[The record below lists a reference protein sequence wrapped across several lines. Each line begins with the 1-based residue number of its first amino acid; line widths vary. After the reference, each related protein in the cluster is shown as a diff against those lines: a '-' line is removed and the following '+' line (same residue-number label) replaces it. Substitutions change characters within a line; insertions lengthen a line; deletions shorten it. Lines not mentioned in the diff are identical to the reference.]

1 MKVNMFKVYW
11 TFENRNHGKEFD
23 DMMKA
28 LDYCQLLRKGN
39 AKFVTMCSE
48 LPDMVGEFG
57 VSEVNDD
64 YDWKKRRV

>member
-11 TFENRNHGKEFD
+11 TFDNRNHGKEFD

-48 LPDMVGEFG
+48 LSDMVGEFG

-64 YDWKKRRV
+64 YDWKKRRI